1 MARPKSTPLADG
13 QSLKPAGAKAEGNTV
28 QFGPRGIGK
37 LRDGTDPRI
46 LRFRFEGAMYEN
58 FLYLFEMDFA
68 QSAILIN
75 QGVSGPFGPLTST
88 SNTPTALIPTPCD
101 MWIGERNIPI
111 IGNLRIGIQKEPF
124 GFERLVSNRFLN
136 STIASYRPGRVL
148 DQGASPTSTAGEHGR
163 LGSATT
169 T

>member
-1 MARPKSTPLADG
+1 VSSAEGGTDLLTFDETEKDIKGVSA
-13 QSLKPAGAKAEGNTV
+13 AGSFGRKFINNGLWFSAPNRNFQFHTGRQFILDTTWFSAGNTV

-88 SNTPTALIPTPCD
+88 FNTPTALIPTPCD
-101 MWIGERNIPI
+101 M
-111 IGNLRIGIQKEPF
+111 
-124 GFERLVSNRFLN
+124 
-136 STIASYRPGRVL
+136 
-148 DQGASPTSTAGEHGR
+148 
-163 LGSATT
+163 
-169 T
+169 

>member
-1 MARPKSTPLADG
+1 
-13 QSLKPAGAKAEGNTV
+13 
-28 QFGPRGIGK
+28 
-37 LRDGTDPRI
+37 
-46 LRFRFEGAMYEN
+46 MYEN

-88 SNTPTALIPTPCD
+88 FNTPTALIPTPCD

-124 GFERLVSNRFLN
+124 GFERLVSSRFLN
-136 STIASYRPGRVL
+136 FMERSFNNDAFYQKFTNGYFPGVLAFNTAFDLRTTWAAGGLQERVEPVRL
-148 DQGASPTSTAGEHGR
+148 YDRRWR
-163 LGSATT
+163 LGGDGSCHGAATLRG
-169 T
+169 